1 MAKAENTK
9 SLRRKV
15 RNSYI
20 ISTISIALVLFLLGS
35 VGYLI
40 FNAVRATDLMK
51 ENVAIHLMIKQGTSD
66 ERIAEIG
73 RELGAHEAVKEVT
86 FVPKAVAAE
95 NFKEQIG
102 SDFVEFLAFNPLP
115 DAYEVKLHAQY
126 SDKDYVRKFEK
137 EAASW
142 NGIEEVVYQRAVV
155 EQIGSNINKF
165 NLVLLL
171 FGGALLV
178 IALILLNNTI
188 RLKPKDNVYA
198 DGEVLAIVTIVTERY
213 RTQYALLYTTRMQEA
228 VTDKEIECSERNAYN
243 NPAVSLSTADMTK
256 YARQIWSSS
265 AKYRNVATK
274 MHRMVMR
281 LNNIYSVGEYFF
293 IDFSVE
299 NKTNIRFDIDEM
311 RIKLSDK
318 KQSKAT
324 NAQIVELTPSLV
336 LDDAKTFK
344 YGYRNVIV
352 VKKMTFPNDKVLTIE
367 LSEKQISGRTISL
380 SIDYEDVLSADSF
393 NHILLEEE

>member
-1 MAKAENTK
+1 MDMNWKKIVMAFLLAAGLPAAQNALAQTTYEEMEQLTVNEQVTTVITA
-9 SLRRKV
+9 SEPV
-15 RNSYI
+15 RFVD
-20 ISTISIALVLFLLGS
+20 ISTDKVAGDQPI
-35 VGYLI
+35 
-40 FNAVRATDLMK
+40 D
-51 ENVAIHLMIKQGTSD
+51 NV
-66 ERIAEIG
+66 
-73 RELGAHEAVKEVT
+73 
-86 FVPKAVAAE
+86 
-95 NFKEQIG
+95 
-102 SDFVEFLAFNPLP
+102 
-115 DAYEVKLHAQY
+115 
-126 SDKDYVRKFEK
+126 
-137 EAASW
+137 
-142 NGIEEVVYQRAVV
+142 
-155 EQIGSNINKF
+155 
-165 NLVLLL
+165 
-171 FGGALLV
+171 
-178 IALILLNNTI
+178 I
-188 RLKPKDNVYA
+188 RLKPKEA
-198 DGEVLAIVTIVTERY
+198 GHEDGVVLAIVTIVTERY
-213 RTQYALLYTTRMQEA
+213 RSQYALIYTTRMKEA
-228 VTDKEIECSERNAYN
+228 VTDKEIQLQERNAFN
-243 NPAVSLSTADMTK
+243 NPAVTMSTADMTS
-256 YARQIWSSS
+256 YARRIWNSP
-265 AKYRNVATK
+265 AKIRNVATK
-274 MHRMVMR
+274 AHRMVMR